1 MTEEDAIAVARDT
14 IFTMLAMAG
23 PIMGIALAVGL
34 IIALFQALTQL
45 QEMTLVFVPKIVVV
59 FASLLLFLPFM
70 LAQISTFFEGLAD
83 KIIGLP

>member
-1 MTEEDAIAVARDT
+1 MTEEDALAITRESV
-14 IFTMLAMAG
+14 IVLLTMVG

-34 IIALFQALTQL
+34 VIALFQALTQL
-45 QEMTLVFVPKIVVV
+45 QEMTLVFVPKIAVV
-59 FASLLLFLPFM
+59 FASLLLLLPFM